1 MVRGRGAIAMS
12 ELRLGDLVWAAIPDG
27 DGFQLR
33 FDRLVAFLHR
43 APEMEA
49 EVLQISH
56 EQGHRVNHSIQL
68 FYIYLY

>member
-1 MVRGRGAIAMS
+1 MS
-12 ELRLGDLVWAAIPDG
+12 ELRLGDLLWAAVPDG
-27 DGFQLR
+27 DGWRLR

-56 EQGHRVNHSIQL
+56 EQGD
-68 FYIYLY
+68 